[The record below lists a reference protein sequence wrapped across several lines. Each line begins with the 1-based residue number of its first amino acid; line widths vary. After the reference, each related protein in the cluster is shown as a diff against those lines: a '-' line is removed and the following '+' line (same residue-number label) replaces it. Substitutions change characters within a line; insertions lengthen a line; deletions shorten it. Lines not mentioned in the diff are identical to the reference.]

1 MRQIGLSRRMF
12 APAVALMNRLG
23 YRRKFALISLLF
35 ALPLA
40 LFLFIMISESHT
52 WIAFAE
58 KERQGVEYT
67 RHLRALFDALEDHR
81 GMTMAVASGDAELA
95 AALARSQLE
104 IGVAITEIDRVD
116 RALGGSLR
124 TREKWQ
130 ALRARWLGLKDE
142 LLQRSPREGFEAQTA
157 LIADVLALVTHV
169 GDTSNLIIDPELD
182 SYYLMD
188 TLITRLLRVVE
199 DLGTARALGAGIA
212 TRRAAAT
219 EERIQLPA
227 LIGETRAAV
236 SAMDRGLRVAFDVN
250 PALRPR
256 LESALAESVA
266 ATNEFL
272 ATIRS
277 RLLGAG
283 PIDIAPGAYLAEGA
297 RAIDAA
303 FVLYDR
309 TAPALDELLRVRI
322 DRYWRKLY
330 LVGALVAIVLAI
342 VGYLFVG
349 FYQAVMRTVSS
360 LDDASR
366 RMVGGDLGGAIEL
379 DNRDELGRV
388 VGSFNSIASRLR
400 TEWTQAQEER
410 ARATAAEARL
420 RESEARTRLTV
431 ERALDAV
438 IVMDAE
444 GVIREWNP
452 HAETIFGWPR
462 AEAIGRRLADTIVPP
477 QHRTAHERGLRHFL
491 ATGEGP
497 VINRRIEITGVRRNG
512 EEFPIELAVTP
523 IRSGDTYAFSAF
535 VRDIGDRKRAEQREL
550 AQHDATL
557 VVAEAPSLA
566 EAAPRL
572 LQVICET
579 VRWDVGA
586 LWQVDARAGVL
597 RCAAIWH
604 RPGLEVP
611 DFEAVTRSAA
621 FPPGV
626 GIPGRVWAGG
636 EPIWIPDAVQDTSL
650 PRAPLAAREGLHGAF
665 ALPVVSRGNVLG
677 VLEFFSR
684 EIEQPDA
691 DLVTMLLGIGSQLGQ
706 FIERKRAEEERDRFF
721 SLSFELL
728 CIAGVDGYFK
738 RLNPAFEKTLG
749 LGEAELL
756 ARPYLEFVHP
766 DDRVATAH
774 ELGQLAP
781 GGLLEFEHRFRCAD
795 GTYRWLAWTAH
806 PLVEEGLLYM
816 SARDVTERKRAEVE
830 LQAAKDAAESANRA
844 KSAFLANMSHELRTP
859 LNAIIGY
866 SEILQEAAE
875 EAGQAPLI
883 GDLQKIHAAGKH
895 LLSLIN
901 DILDL
906 SKIEAGKMEL
916 YLETFPLVALVQD
929 VTATVRPL
937 LEANSNRLEVRC
949 PPDAGA
955 MRADQTKVR
964 QSLLNLLSNASKF
977 TQAGTIGLSVVR
989 EYGGDGDWIRFTVS
1003 DTGIGMTREQVAKLF
1018 QAFTQ
1023 ADASTTRKYGGSGLG
1038 LAITR
1043 RFCQMMGGDISVESE
1058 AGQGSRFTIRLP
1070 AAPIDPV
1077 MPAPAR
1083 ATPAET
1089 GAWSEGAALDPS
1101 APTILV
1107 IDDDP
1112 TARDLMATFLRKEGY
1127 RMVAAASGEEGVR
1140 LARTLRPDAITLDV
1154 IMPGM
1159 DGWAVLGALKAD
1171 PELAEIPVAMVT
1183 IVDDRQAG
1191 YTLGAT
1197 DYLAKPVDW
1206 ARLSAV
1212 LAKHRRDTAPGRI
1225 LLVEDEAAT
1234 RELVRRMLERAGW
1247 TVDEAENGRVALERL
1262 APATPD
1268 LILLDLMMPEMDGFE
1283 FLQALRQREAW
1294 RAIPVV
1300 VLTAKD
1306 LTAEDRRRLN
1316 GLVARIVQKGGS
1328 SREDLLHQVRDLVA
1342 ARVGSRPAR
1351 PSPSS
1356 R

>member
-1 MRQIGLSRRMF
+1 MF

-40 LFLFIMISESHT
+40 LFLFFMVSESHT

-58 KERQGVEYT
+58 KERHGVEYN
-67 RHLRALFDALEDHR
+67 RHLRGLFDALEEHR
-81 GMTMAVASGDAELA
+81 GMTVAYASGDAALA
-95 AALARSQLE
+95 APLRRTQLE
-104 IGVAITEIDRVD
+104 IGVAITSIDRVD
-116 RALGGSLR
+116 RELGGELR

-130 ALRARWLGLKDE
+130 ALRARWLGLKDDV
-142 LLQRSPREGFEAQTA
+142 LSRPPREGFDAQTA

-199 DLGTARALGAGIA
+199 DLGHARALGAGIA
-212 TRRAAAT
+212 TRRTAT
-219 EERIQLPA
+219 VEERIQLPA
-227 LIGETRAAV
+227 LVGETRAAV

-250 PALRPR
+250 PKLRPR
-256 LESALAESVA
+256 LQGALGESVA
-266 ATNEFL
+266 ATSQFL
-272 ATIRS
+272 GTIEA

-283 PIDIAPGAYLAEGA
+283 PIEIAPAEYLTAGA
-297 RAIDAA
+297 RAVDAA
-303 FVLYDR
+303 FDLYDL
-309 TAPALDELLRVRI
+309 TAPALDELLRTRI
-322 DRYWRKLY
+322 ERYWRKLY
-330 LVGALVAIVLAI
+330 LVGALVVLVLAI

-360 LDDASR
+360 LDEASR
-366 RMVGGDLGGAIEL
+366 RMVGGDFDGAVQL
-379 DNRDELGRV
+379 DNRDELGQV
-388 VGSFNSIASRLR
+388 VRSFNSVAS
-400 TEWTQAQEER
+400 
-410 ARATAAEARL
+410 RL

-431 ERALDAV
+431 ETALDAV
-438 IVMDAE
+438 IVMDAD
-444 GVIREWNP
+444 GRIREWNP
-452 HAETIFGWPR
+452 QAEKVFGWTRAETVGRPLAETI
-462 AEAIGRRLADTIVPP
+462 VPA
-477 QHRTAHERGLRHFL
+477 QHRAAHEQGLRRFL
-491 ATGEGP
+491 ATGEGR
-497 VINRRIEITGVRRNG
+497 VLNRRIEITACRRNG
-512 EEFPIELAVTP
+512 EEFPVELAISP
-523 IRSGDTYAFSAF
+523 LRSGETYAFSAF
-535 VRDIGDRKRAEQREL
+535 VRDIAERKRAEQRAL

-557 VVAEAPSLA
+557 VVAEAPTLA

-579 VRWDVGA
+579 VHWDVGA

-597 RCAAIWH
+597 RCVAIWH

-611 DFEAVTRSAA
+611 EFEAATRTTA
-621 FPPGV
+621 FAPGV
-626 GIPGRVWAGG
+626 GIPGRVWAQG
-636 EPIWIPDAVQDTSL
+636 EPIWIPDAVRDRQL
-650 PRAPLAAREGLHGAF
+650 PRAPVAAREGLHGAF
-665 ALPVVSRGNVLG
+665 ALPVVSRGVVLG

-706 FIERKRAEEERDRFF
+706 FSERKRAEEERDRFF
-721 SLSFELL
+721 SLSLDML

-749 LGEAELL
+749 IAEAELL

-766 DDRVATAH
+766 DDRALTVG
-774 ELGQLAP
+774 ELGPLAV
-781 GGLLEFEHRFRCAD
+781 GSHVISFEHRFRCAD
-795 GTYRWLAWTAH
+795 GSYRWLAWTAH

-866 SEILQEAAE
+866 SEMLQEAAE
-875 EAGQAPLI
+875 DAGPGALV

-895 LLSLIN
+895 LLGLIN

-916 YLETFPLVALVQD
+916 YLETFALATLVRD
-929 VTATVRPL
+929 VIATVRPL
-937 LEANSNRLEVRC
+937 LESNGNRLEVRC

-955 MRADQTKVR
+955 MRGDQTKVR
-964 QSLLNLLSNASKF
+964 QCLLNLLSNASKF
-977 TQAGTIGLSVVR
+977 TQGGTIGLSVVR
-989 EYGGDGDWIRFTVS
+989 EYGSEVDWIRFTVS
-1003 DTGIGMTREQVAKLF
+1003 DTGIGMTPEQLGRLF

-1043 RFCQMMGGDISVESE
+1043 RFCQIMGGDIGVESE
-1058 AGQGSRFTIRLP
+1058 PGQGSRFTIRLP
-1070 AAPIDPV
+1070 AELADPRV
-1077 MPAPAR
+1077 PKP
-1083 ATPAET
+1083 TPAATAEP
-1089 GAWSEGAALDPS
+1089 AVASDAAALDPG

-1127 RMVAAASGEEGVR
+1127 RMVAAASGEEGMR
-1140 LARTLRPDAITLDV
+1140 LARALRPDAITLDV

-1171 PELAEIPVAMVT
+1171 PALADIPVAMVT

-1197 DYLAKPVDW
+1197 DYLSKPVDW

-1212 LAKHRRDTAPGRI
+1212 LRKHGHESAPGRI
-1225 LLVEDEAAT
+1225 LLVEDDAPT

-1262 APATPD
+1262 AAAAPG

-1283 FLQALRQREAW
+1283 FLEVLRRREAW
-1294 RAIPVV
+1294 RDIPVV

-1306 LTAEDRRRLN
+1306 LTADDRRRLN
-1316 GLVARIVQKGGS
+1316 GSVARIVQKGAS
-1328 SREDLLHQVRDLVA
+1328 SRDALLREVRDLVA
-1342 ARVGSRPAR
+1342 ARVGPRPER
-1351 PSPSS
+1351 GSPSTA
-1356 R
+1356 